1 MQYRLILAQA
11 ADPNEKL
18 ADKPSESNNEPA
30 PPSNETQQQPADTQP
45 VEAQPTEQTES
56 QSDAWYNHGAMGLM
70 TRGGFFMWP
79 ILFLGILAAGVVIE
93 RYRSLRM
100 LRTDTAALRDEVREM
115 LQQDRAEEAL
125 QRVDQEEG
133 PVPAVLGT
141 GLRKYVVLRR
151 LGYDSARLEGGVVKS
166 MEDYGVHI
174 VAALER
180 HLPILATIASVAPM
194 LGFLGTVAGMIE
206 AFDQIEARA
215 GKENIIK
222 LAAGGIKIA
231 LLTTCFGLI
240 VGIPVYMAYNYFTGL
255 INRFVLEVEESATE
269 LIESVTLQN
278 AINDAEAE
286 PGQPAQAPAPAKPPP
301 VPVEG

>member
-1 MQYRLILAQA
+1 LTLAQA
-11 ADPNEKL
+11 APNADDTL
-18 ADKPSESNNEPA
+18 AGKDEASATKTDASANSAAAKDTSAADGSKDTAQTSDDASQTAESDAE
-30 PPSNETQQQPADTQP
+30 SGVETATG
-45 VEAQPTEQTES
+45 
-56 QSDAWYNHGAMGLM
+56 DAWYDHGALGLM
-70 TRGGFFMWP
+70 NTGGLFMWP
-79 ILFLGILAAGVVIE
+79 ILILGVLAAGVIIE

-100 LRTDTAALRDEVREM
+100 LRTDTAMLRDEVREL
-115 LQQDRAEEAL
+115 LQADLAEDAL
-125 QRVDQEEG
+125 KVVDGEEG

-151 LGYDSARLEGGVVKS
+151 LGYDSGRLEQGVVKS

-206 AFDQIEARA
+206 AFDQIELLA

-222 LAAGGIKIA
+222 LAAGGIKVA

-255 INRFVLEVEESATE
+255 INSFVLEVEESATD

-278 AINDAEAE
+278 AISDSTE
-286 PGQPAQAPAPAKPPP
+286 
-301 VPVEG
+301 